1 MPPHQHSNVSLGGRK
16 RELAINL
23 RCFASVC
30 LFFFFAKSPVVSI
43 SPCKLSSVVIRGIV
57 QQYFFTARWLSVAR
71 WIPRSHQYINN
82 IFCIGARAR
91 LLHGG
96 LSTLVHL
103 DLSSPLLHCLYLVSA
118 SFFFCGSSK
127 PWQNRF
133 FVKASGTGFPVK
145 ICVGASGQFYVVTFP
160 GVSFLS
166 LWELPSKKGTHRFAC
181 HLGDGLIS

>member
-1 MPPHQHSNVSLGGRK
+1 MLTILGSSGVSSRASWFGSLYSV
-16 RELAINL
+16 
-23 RCFASVC
+23 FAT
-30 LFFFFAKSPVVSI
+30 FAM
-43 SPCKLSSVVIRGIV
+43 
-57 QQYFFTARWLSVAR
+57 
-71 WIPRSHQYINN
+71 IPRSHQYINN

-181 HLGDGLIS
+181 HLGDGLISWSTFF